1 MSGLLLPPQAA
12 AATVDLPQGITV
24 WNMDPELGCDLSTGC
39 SFSAADI
46 GVGSHITATNP
57 VTNIAGA
64 RTAYPLVVT
73 LSGTLAASGG
83 DNTGNLFSLASVG
96 LPAGDY
102 PDEDGGTSLVNAQ
115 AFVNG
120 AAVTLSNSAALTQS
134 DAPASGLTIAQQ
146 DQTAYAVSGA
156 GALMAASI
164 GSDGYADGNKNP
176 DSDNFNGG
184 DGGAIDVSVSGSGS
198 RRALAPWAIY
208 ARSRPAASTPP
219 TRALRAR

>member
-1 MSGLLLPPQAA
+1 M
-12 AATVDLPQGITV
+12 
-24 WNMDPELGCDLSTGC
+24 
-39 SFSAADI
+39 
-46 GVGSHITATNP
+46 
-57 VTNIAGA
+57 
-64 RTAYPLVVT
+64 
-73 LSGTLAASGG
+73 
-83 DNTGNLFSLASVG
+83 G

-120 AAVTLSNSAALTQS
+120 AAVTLSNNAALTQS

-184 DGGAIDVSVSGSGS
+184 DGGDGGTVSLSHTGTLSVTARGALGPSGNSPIPSFLNGIGAFSIGGDGVAIKAHDRDWAGDGGDGGAIDVSVSGSGS